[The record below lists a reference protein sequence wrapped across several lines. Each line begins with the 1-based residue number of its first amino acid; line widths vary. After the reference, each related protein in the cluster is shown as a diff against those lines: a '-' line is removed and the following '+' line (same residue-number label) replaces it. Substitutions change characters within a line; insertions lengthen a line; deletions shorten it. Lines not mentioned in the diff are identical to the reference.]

1 MFGPKLL
8 YFLQVSLEWMD
19 ELFGAND
26 MSNVEDIGMAAKQA
40 KKLDFE
46 EVEGVKMSS
55 KV

>member
-1 MFGPKLL
+1 
-8 YFLQVSLEWMD
+8 MD

-40 KKLDFE
+40 EKLDLE
-46 EVEGVKMSS
+46 EVEGVNHVS